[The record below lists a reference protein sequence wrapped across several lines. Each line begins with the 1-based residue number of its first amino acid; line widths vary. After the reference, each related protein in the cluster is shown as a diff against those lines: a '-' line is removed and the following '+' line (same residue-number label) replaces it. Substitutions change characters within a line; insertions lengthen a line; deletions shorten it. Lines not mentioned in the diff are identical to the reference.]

1 MFVGQVE
8 ENLMSYLGQTLAPNM
23 VKKKKKKKKKERKR
37 KEKKEHLLKF
47 VESSLGKGRSG
58 SGKRWVMNRVEIW
71 KQAHNWQKA
80 N

>member
-23 VKKKKKKKKKERKR
+23 VKKKKRKERKKKKRKR

-58 SGKRWVMNRVEIW
+58 SGKRWVMNRVEI
-71 KQAHNWQKA
+71 
-80 N
+80 